1 MSEFNLARGTGQHP
15 IEDNI
20 AQTSRV
26 ERLVLNLAGSGSE
39 LEFHYESVQ
48 AGLFVLCE
56 RSFAGKGRVN

>member
-1 MSEFNLARGTGQHP
+1 MFKFDLARGTGQHP
-15 IEDNI
+15 TEDSI

-48 AGLFVLCE
+48 AGLFGLCE
-56 RSFAGKGRVN
+56 RSFTGKGRVN

>member
-1 MSEFNLARGTGQHP
+1 MSELNMARGTGLHP
-15 IEDNI
+15 TEDST

-48 AGLFVLCE
+48 AVLFGFCE